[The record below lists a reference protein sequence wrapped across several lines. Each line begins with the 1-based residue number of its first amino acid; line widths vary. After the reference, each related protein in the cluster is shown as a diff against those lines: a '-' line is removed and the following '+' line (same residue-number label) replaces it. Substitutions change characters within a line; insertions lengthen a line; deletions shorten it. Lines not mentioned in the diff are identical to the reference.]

1 MKKLL
6 IILCAALMG
15 YAASNA
21 SVIVGV
27 TEDTF
32 DGLVNEFT
40 ENDQYVVVIDKSF
53 SHGGANA
60 VHYYIFFKDGF
71 YYRMTR
77 QGNKAFDNPRVT
89 VVPITFVTSDAQT
102 GFGG

>member
-6 IILCAALMG
+6 IILCAVLS
-15 YAASNA
+15 YASYSNA

-27 TEDTF
+27 TEETF
-32 DGLVNEFT
+32 DGLVSEYT
-40 ENDQYVVVIDKSF
+40 ENDQYVVVIDKSW
-53 SHGGANA
+53 SHGGTDA

-89 VVPITFVTSDAQT
+89 VVPITFVTSNEQT
-102 GFGG
+102 GFGA